1 MAPVL
6 GLHTRVVHL
15 VLTERNPFSM
25 ALQISSRLPSS
36 DENAMT
42 DGPAPLM
49 VNPFAPAAM
58 TAFFIRSKPGIENFL
73 AGSTD
78 YICLPPAVWI
88 MNVACMRTVSY
99 QLRAKRICP
108 CGGNR

>member
-36 DENAMT
+36 DENAIT

-58 TAFFIRSKPGIENFL
+58 TAFFNGIEITIKKGVPVGFGM
-73 AGSTD
+73 GSS
-78 YICLPPAVWI
+78 A
-88 MNVACMRTVSY
+88 A
-99 QLRAKRICP
+99 
-108 CGGNR
+108 

>member
-73 AGSTD
+73 AGST
-78 YICLPPAVWI
+78 IAHRLHRQCHG
-88 MNVACMRTVSY
+88 
-99 QLRAKRICP
+99 KRIPFSQNQMHYSCMQT
-108 CGGNR
+108 

>member
-73 AGSTD
+73 AGSTITSLTASPITCESFTAKAAAILAD
-78 YICLPPAVWI
+78 EAFL
-88 MNVACMRTVSY
+88 RTT
-99 QLRAKRICP
+99 
-108 CGGNR
+108 